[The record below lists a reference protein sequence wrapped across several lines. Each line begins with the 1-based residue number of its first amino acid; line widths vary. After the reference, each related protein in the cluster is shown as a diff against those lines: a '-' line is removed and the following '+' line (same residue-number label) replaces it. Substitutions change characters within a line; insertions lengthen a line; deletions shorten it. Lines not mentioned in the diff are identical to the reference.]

1 MAQILVVVASIQMR
15 TLKTDVGKV
24 SVSTV
29 IEHGLVG
36 PEAQRN
42 CVKWGAAR
50 PKTCRSAS
58 TVPKGNQVKIPEL
71 CWDLR
76 MAT

>member
-29 IEHGLVG
+29 IGHGLVG

-42 CVKWGAAR
+42 CVKWGAASPQR
-50 PKTCRSAS
+50 
-58 TVPKGNQVKIPEL
+58 VQVSLHCAE
-71 CWDLR
+71 R
-76 MAT
+76 ESG